1 LLSFGWFH
9 LWARSFSFDLAS
21 SVYRN
26 NSCFSLNSKNQL
38 SCKEPRSV
46 LKNLHRLLLI
56 HCTFPW
62 WFWVVFVVQ
71 NNFFAKNQ
79 KAFGDFQKQFTVF
92 SFCVLGHSCFSLVVM
107 NVFFVSSLRLLLW
120 KNKVFSVS
128 YGHGVGCWNSVS
140 QTLASRRESL
150 ILFGRFS
157 FVGKKFIRRP
167 QQPNLFPAAFSLCTN
182 PLFLSPHTEHVW

>member
-1 LLSFGWFH
+1 MDEQKGSFIEITVQTVGVWNNVAQTRDNLLSFGWFH

-71 NNFFAKNQ
+71 NNFLQRTKKLLVTFKN
-79 KAFGDFQKQFTVF
+79 
-92 SFCVLGHSCFSLVVM
+92 
-107 NVFFVSSLRLLLW
+107 SSLCFHFAFLVTLVFTWRL
-120 KNKVFSVS
+120 
-128 YGHGVGCWNSVS
+128 
-140 QTLASRRESL
+140 
-150 ILFGRFS
+150 
-157 FVGKKFIRRP
+157 
-167 QQPNLFPAAFSLCTN
+167 
-182 PLFLSPHTEHVW
+182 

>member
-1 LLSFGWFH
+1 MDEQKGSFIEITVQTVGVWNNVAQTRDNLLSFGWFH

-92 SFCVLGHSCFSLVVM
+92 SFCVLGHSCFSLAVM
-107 NVFFVSSLRLLLW
+107 NVFFC
-120 KNKVFSVS
+120 VFFA
-128 YGHGVGCWNSVS
+128 
-140 QTLASRRESL
+140 LA
-150 ILFGRFS
+150 
-157 FVGKKFIRRP
+157 FVEK
-167 QQPNLFPAAFSLCTN
+167 
-182 PLFLSPHTEHVW
+182 